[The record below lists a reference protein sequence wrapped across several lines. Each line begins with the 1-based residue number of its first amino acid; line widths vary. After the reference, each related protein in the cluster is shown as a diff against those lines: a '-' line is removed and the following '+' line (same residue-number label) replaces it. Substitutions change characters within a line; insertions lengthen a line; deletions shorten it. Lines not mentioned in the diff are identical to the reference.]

1 MHEIYKKHDIKKKE
15 DMEQCIVKEAEKK
28 RNEAE
33 AILQNTHWIPGGKRE
48 QWITFITYSPTT
60 VDEQRE
66 ANKKKLIAWM
76 HHGRVTMNAIMRNN
90 VRNHCSPPITTSTV
104 GFSMVIENPLKKG
117 TAPCLTTNGQRDG
130 LPDEEKLWVACSRSK
145 AGGNEYFETC
155 TTEALEHGNYRLGL
169 YMFFNSFDKNSICNC
184 IIHDEG
190 FTDSQKDNGFSRFG
204 VSGKE
209 AEMCL
214 FLADSYKGSE
224 CIELMKIVFPYM
236 DKNDTIE
243 KLRGAAMTVLG
254 QAKSPD
260 ELDNVNFPNDT
271 WRDYKTL
278 CVQTTL
284 SKILIYYGIRDDR
297 YTMNV

>member
-1 MHEIYKKHDIKKKE
+1 MHVMAGRNGTPVLETAHLLFAHNLHLSSTLQHTARSIILNLSSTVPHTASIMKPTNTLFYMHEIYKKHDIKKKE

-169 YMFFNSFDKNSICNC
+169 YMFFNSFDKNIK
-184 IIHDEG
+184 H
-190 FTDSQKDNGFSRFG
+190 
-204 VSGKE
+204 
-209 AEMCL
+209 
-214 FLADSYKGSE
+214 
-224 CIELMKIVFPYM
+224 
-236 DKNDTIE
+236 
-243 KLRGAAMTVLG
+243 
-254 QAKSPD
+254 
-260 ELDNVNFPNDT
+260 
-271 WRDYKTL
+271 
-278 CVQTTL
+278 
-284 SKILIYYGIRDDR
+284 
-297 YTMNV
+297 